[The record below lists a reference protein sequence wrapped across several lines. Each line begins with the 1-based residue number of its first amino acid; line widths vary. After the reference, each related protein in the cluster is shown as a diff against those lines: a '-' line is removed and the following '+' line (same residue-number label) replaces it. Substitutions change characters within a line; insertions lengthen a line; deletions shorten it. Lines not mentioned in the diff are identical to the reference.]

1 MQFIVLVITFVKI
14 YLQKWS

>member
-14 YLQKWS
+14 